1 MQGRVVI
8 VTGGAKGIGRYAA
21 HTLAKAGAKVVLAD
35 ADVERMHKT
44 LGEIHRL
51 NAEALAIPTD
61 VRDEKDV
68 RRMVHEVV
76 DHFGQI
82 DALINDA
89 GIVPHF
95 NWGIPR
101 WPRVRLMSKDFWDSV
116 IQTNLGG
123 TFLCT
128 KYVVPFME
136 ERRAGNIV
144 NLWGGGRAENHGAAA
159 YVVSKDAIRTFT
171 RFVAEEEREWNV
183 CVVAFSPKQAIATE
197 DAQRSA
203 QASSR
208 TRDPRQR
215 LCASRSSWNGT
226 HRQNSGTSEWQ
237 ARCCGLVA
245 RIRSIIP
252 IHRGMISAYTF
263 GLAVLVGR
271 NSLHNFFIDGEYCV
285 QYC

>member
-1 MQGRVVI
+1 MGDGPEGWSNGVLECWISAKTDLLEYFWREKPCRKSCYRHRRSQGDRQ
-8 VTGGAKGIGRYAA
+8 TRSA
-21 HTLAKAGAKVVLAD
+21 HAGQSRRQSSASPTPTPSACTRRSARSKLRLTED
-35 ADVERMHKT
+35 AIAVP
-44 LGEIHRL
+44 I
-51 NAEALAIPTD
+51 D

-68 RRMVHEVV
+68 RHMAYTVADR
-76 DHFGQI
+76 FGQI

-101 WPRVRLMSKDFWDSV
+101 WPRVRYLSKDFWDSV

-136 ERRAGNIV
+136 EQRSGNIV
-144 NLWGGGRAENHGAAA
+144 NLWGGGRAENHGASP

-197 DAQRSA
+197 DAPA
-203 QASSR
+203 EA
-208 TRDPRQR
+208 RQR
-215 LCASRSSWNGT
+215 LPGPGNPRQWFCFRRASGNGDY
-226 HRQNSGTSEWQ
+226 RQNG
-237 ARCCGLVA
+237 
-245 RIRSIIP
+245 
-252 IHRGMISAYTF
+252 
-263 GLAVLVGR
+263 
-271 NSLHNFFIDGEYCV
+271 
-285 QYC
+285 

>member
-1 MQGRVVI
+1 MLQGKVAI

-21 HTLAKAGAKVVLAD
+21 HTLAQAGATLVVV
-35 ADVERMHKT
+35 DVDIERLHKT
-44 LGEIHRL
+44 LSELRDL
-51 NAEALAIPTD
+51 KLEALAVPCD
-61 VRDEKDV
+61 VRQEDAV
-68 RRMVHEVV
+68 RRMVHDVV
-76 DHFGQI
+76 DRFGKI
-82 DALINDA
+82 DVLANVA

-101 WPRVRLMSKDFWDSV
+101 WPRVRFLNKDFWDSV

-136 ERRAGNIV
+136 ASRSGNII

-197 DAQRSA
+197 DAPEEARKRLPGPESLGNGFVLAA
-203 QASSR
+203 QAGMEL
-208 TRDPRQR
+208 TGKTVEHRDG
-215 LCASRSSWNGT
+215 N
-226 HRQNSGTSEWQ
+226 
-237 ARCCGLVA
+237 LVA
-245 RIRSIIP
+245 
-252 IHRGMISAYTF
+252 
-263 GLAVLVGR
+263 V
-271 NSLHNFFIDGEYCV
+271 D
-285 QYC
+285 

>member
-35 ADVERMHKT
+35 ADVERIHKT

-82 DALINDA
+82 DALI
-89 GIVPHF
+89 
-95 NWGIPR
+95 
-101 WPRVRLMSKDFWDSV
+101 
-116 IQTNLGG
+116 
-123 TFLCT
+123 
-128 KYVVPFME
+128 
-136 ERRAGNIV
+136 
-144 NLWGGGRAENHGAAA
+144 AAA

-183 CVVAFSPKQAIATE
+183 GVVAFSPKQAIATE
-197 DAQRSA
+197 DAPEEARKRLPGPEILGNGFVLAA
-203 QASSR
+203 QAGMELTGKTVEHR
-208 TRDPRQR
+208 
-215 LCASRSSWNGT
+215 NGK
-226 HRQNSGTSEWQ
+226 
-237 ARCCGLVA
+237 LVVA
-245 RIRSIIP
+245 
-252 IHRGMISAYTF
+252 
-263 GLAVLVGR
+263 
-271 NSLHNFFIDGEYCV
+271 D
-285 QYC
+285 